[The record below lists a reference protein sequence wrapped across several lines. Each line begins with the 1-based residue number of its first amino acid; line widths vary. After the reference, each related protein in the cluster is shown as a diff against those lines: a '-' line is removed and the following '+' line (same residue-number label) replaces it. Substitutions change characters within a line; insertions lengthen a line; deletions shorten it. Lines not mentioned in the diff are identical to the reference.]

1 MALEFFFWKSVF
13 SLSAKQCFWLILSFQ
28 ITNEWVDYFQFLN
41 IPMEIVR
48 RIQKA
53 PPLIPWTYIFSVLY
67 CNFQT
72 YNYNIG
78 LIFQKL
84 RIVTLGAFQSLKWT
98 EMEEGSKSN
107 THTVFFLFF
116 VALINELVLFLFIVL
131 DEIKKTIF
139 VFDLRYALMPTHY
152 NDLF

>member
-1 MALEFFFWKSVF
+1 MFQWTMKKWDFGYISKVVYGFGVFFGKSVF

-72 YNYNIG
+72 YNDNIG

-84 RIVTLGAFQSLKWT
+84 RIVTLGAFIPVPKLEVNRDGRLSWCKGPSQILT
-98 EMEEGSKSN
+98 QC
-107 THTVFFLFF
+107 FFL
-116 VALINELVLFLFIVL
+116 LHLSMN
-131 DEIKKTIF
+131 
-139 VFDLRYALMPTHY
+139 
-152 NDLF
+152 